1 MKKIVSSAASS
12 ARGGRLRLGIY
23 GGTFDPVHCGHLVL
37 ARDALEQLRLDAVL
51 FVPCGQ
57 SPFKERKP
65 RVSDPRRLGMLK
77 LALKG
82 EPRFWLSRCEL
93 DRPAP
98 SYAIDTALEIGEA
111 FPRAELFWLIGA
123 AQLAALDQWHRAGEL
138 RGLVQFVVLPRG
150 EEARKAGPG
159 AVLSLPRPRRV
170 DISATE
176 IRHRVKSRLPIDHL
190 VPPPVA
196 AYIQRHGL
204 YHS

>member
-1 MKKIVSSAASS
+1 MKKMSSSAGAF
-12 ARGGRLRLGIY
+12 ARGRRLRLGIY
-23 GGTFDPVHCGHLVL
+23 GGTFDPVHGGHLIL
-37 ARDALEQLRLDAVL
+37 ARDALEQLGLDAVL

-65 RVSDPRRLGMLK
+65 HASDTRRLGMLK

-82 EPRFWLSRCEL
+82 EPRFWLSRCEV

-123 AQLAALDQWHRAGEL
+123 DQLAGLDEWHRIGEL
-138 RGLVQFVVLPRG
+138 RRLVQFVVLARG
-150 EEARKAGPG
+150 EAAGKEGAG

-190 VPPPVA
+190 VPPPVV